1 MGIETAGIVVA
12 AVGAASTVYS
22 VSEQQRQSKKAAGA
36 QKEASAIAEAQRKN
50 EEMDQRRQQIRQQR
64 IRAAQ
69 IEQGAANQG
78 ASDSSGEL
86 GSLSAL
92 SSNVA
97 SNLATMSGRSA
108 AASGIYS
115 ANQRALNAQSAAQT
129 AGAIGQIGGAA
140 MNLAAP
146 AAGAGLAKLFGD
158 STGVSGL
165 SEQLDTTIQNNPS
178 IF

>member
-1 MGIETAGIVVA
+1 MGVETAAIVVA

-22 VSEQQRQSKKAAGA
+22 VSEQQRQSKRAAGA
-36 QKEASAIAEAQRKN
+36 QKEASDIAEAQRKN

-115 ANQRALNAQSAAQT
+115 ANQRAANAQQAGQT
-129 AGAIGQIGGAA
+129 AAAIGQIGGLA

-146 AAGAGLAKLFGD
+146 KAGEGLANLFSDGT
-158 STGVSGL
+158 SSSSSGT
-165 SEQLDTTIQNNPS
+165 SS
-178 IF
+178 S

>member
-1 MGIETAGIVVA
+1 MVA
-12 AVGAASTVYS
+12 AVGAAATTYS
-22 VSEQQRQSKKAAGA
+22 VTEQQRQSKRAAGA
-36 QKEASAIAEAQRKN
+36 QKEASDIAEAQRKN
-50 EEMDQRRQQIRQQR
+50 EEMDQRRQQVRQQR

-69 IEQGAANQG
+69 IEQGAVNQG

-97 SNLATMSGRSA
+97 SNLATMSGRST

-129 AGAIGQIGGAA
+129 AGAIGQIGGLA

-146 AAGAGLAKLFGD
+146 KAGEGLANLFSDGT
-158 STGVSGL
+158 SSSG
-165 SEQLDTTIQNNPS
+165 SS
-178 IF
+178 SS

>member
-1 MGIETAGIVVA
+1 MGVETAAIVVA
-12 AVGAASTVYS
+12 AVGAAATTYS
-22 VSEQQRQSKKAAGA
+22 VTEQQRQSKRAAGA
-36 QKEASAIAEAQRKN
+36 QKEASDIAEAQRKN

-97 SNLATMSGRSA
+97 SNLATMSGRST

-129 AGAIGQIGGAA
+129 AGAIGQIGGLA

-146 AAGAGLAKLFGD
+146 KAGEGLANLFSDGT
-158 STGVSGL
+158 SSSSG
-165 SEQLDTTIQNNPS
+165 SS
-178 IF
+178 SS

>member
-1 MGIETAGIVVA
+1 VVA
-12 AVGAASTVYS
+12 AVGAAATTYS
-22 VSEQQRQSKKAAGA
+22 VTEQQRQSKRAAGA
-36 QKEASAIAEAQRKN
+36 QKEASDIAEAQRKN
-50 EEMDQRRQQIRQQR
+50 EEMDQRRQQVRQQR

-69 IEQGAANQG
+69 IEQGAVNQG

-97 SNLATMSGRSA
+97 SNLATMSGRST

-129 AGAIGQIGGAA
+129 AGAIGQIGGLA

-146 AAGAGLAKLFGD
+146 KAGEGLANLFSDGT
-158 STGVSGL
+158 SSSG
-165 SEQLDTTIQNNPS
+165 SS
-178 IF
+178 SS

>member
-1 MGIETAGIVVA
+1 MGVETAAIVVA
-12 AVGAASTVYS
+12 AVGAAATTYS
-22 VSEQQRQSKKAAGA
+22 VTEQQRQSKRAAGA
-36 QKEASAIAEAQRKN
+36 QKEASDIAEAQRKN

-69 IEQGAANQG
+69 VEQGAANQG

-129 AGAIGQIGGAA
+129 AGAIGQIGGLA

-146 AAGAGLAKLFGD
+146 KAGEGLANLFSDGT
-158 STGVSGL
+158 STSSSGT
-165 SEQLDTTIQNNPS
+165 SS
-178 IF
+178 S

>member
-1 MGIETAGIVVA
+1 MGVETAAIVVA
-12 AVGAASTVYS
+12 AVGAAATTYS
-22 VSEQQRQSKKAAGA
+22 VTEQQRQSKRAAGA
-36 QKEASAIAEAQRKN
+36 QKEASDIAEAQRKN

-69 IEQGAANQG
+69 VEQGAANQG

-115 ANQRALNAQSAAQT
+115 ANQRALNAPSAAQT
-129 AGAIGQIGGAA
+129 AGAIGQIGGLA

-146 AAGAGLAKLFGD
+146 KAGEGLANLFSDGT
-158 STGVSGL
+158 STSSSGT
-165 SEQLDTTIQNNPS
+165 SS
-178 IF
+178 S

>member
-1 MGIETAGIVVA
+1 MGVETAAIVVA

-22 VSEQQRQSKKAAGA
+22 VTEQQRQSKRATSA
-36 QKEASAIAEAQRKN
+36 QKEASNIAEAQRKN
-50 EEMDQRRQQIRQQR
+50 EEMDQRRQQVRQQR

-115 ANQRALNAQSAAQT
+115 ANQRALDAQSAAQT
-129 AGAIGQIGGAA
+129 AGAIGQIGGLA

-146 AAGAGLAKLFGD
+146 KAGEGLANLFSDGT
-158 STGVSGL
+158 SSSSGT
-165 SEQLDTTIQNNPS
+165 SS
-178 IF
+178 S

>member
-1 MGIETAGIVVA
+1 MGVETAAIVVA
-12 AVGAASTVYS
+12 AVGAAATTYS
-22 VSEQQRQSKKAAGA
+22 VTEQQRQSKRAAGA
-36 QKEASAIAEAQRKN
+36 QKEASDIAEAQRKN
-50 EEMDQRRQQIRQQR
+50 EEMDQRRQQVRQQR

-129 AGAIGQIGGAA
+129 AGAIGQIGGLA

-146 AAGAGLAKLFGD
+146 KAGEGLANLFSDGT
-158 STGVSGL
+158 SSSSSGT
-165 SEQLDTTIQNNPS
+165 SS
-178 IF
+178 S

>member
-1 MGIETAGIVVA
+1 MGVETAAIVVA
-12 AVGAASTVYS
+12 AVGAAATTYS
-22 VSEQQRQSKKAAGA
+22 VTEQQRQSKRAAGA
-36 QKEASAIAEAQRKN
+36 QKEASDIAEAQRKN

-97 SNLATMSGRSA
+97 SNLATMSGRST

-129 AGAIGQIGGAA
+129 AGAIGQIGGLA

-146 AAGAGLAKLFGD
+146 KAGEGLANLFSDGT
-158 STGVSGL
+158 SSSSSGT
-165 SEQLDTTIQNNPS
+165 SS
-178 IF
+178 S

>member
-1 MGIETAGIVVA
+1 MGIETAAIVVA
-12 AVGAASTVYS
+12 AVGAAATTYS
-22 VSEQQRQSKKAAGA
+22 VTEQQRQSKRAAGA
-36 QKEASAIAEAQRKN
+36 QKEASDIAEAQRKN
-50 EEMDQRRQQIRQQR
+50 EEMDQRRQQVRQQR

-129 AGAIGQIGGAA
+129 AGAIGQIGGLA

-146 AAGAGLAKLFGD
+146 KAGEGLANLFSDGT
-158 STGVSGL
+158 SSSSSGT
-165 SEQLDTTIQNNPS
+165 SS
-178 IF
+178 S

>member
-1 MGIETAGIVVA
+1 MVA
-12 AVGAASTVYS
+12 AVGAAATTYS
-22 VSEQQRQSKKAAGA
+22 VTEQQRQSKRATRA
-36 QKEASAIAEAQRKN
+36 QKEASNIAEAQRKN
-50 EEMDQRRQQIRQQR
+50 EEMDQRRQQVRQQR

-129 AGAIGQIGGAA
+129 AGAIGQIGGLA

-146 AAGAGLAKLFGD
+146 KAGEGLANLFSDGT
-158 STGVSGL
+158 SSSSG
-165 SEQLDTTIQNNPS
+165 SS
-178 IF
+178 SS